1 MTAGQGDKFRVA
13 RQFMFWLSH
22 KIRVDENDRLL
33 AVAEVGTQRG
43 WVHHVVVNRKASSV
57 QINSKK
63 IIYHRN

>member
-1 MTAGQGDKFRVA
+1 
-13 RQFMFWLSH
+13 MFWLSH